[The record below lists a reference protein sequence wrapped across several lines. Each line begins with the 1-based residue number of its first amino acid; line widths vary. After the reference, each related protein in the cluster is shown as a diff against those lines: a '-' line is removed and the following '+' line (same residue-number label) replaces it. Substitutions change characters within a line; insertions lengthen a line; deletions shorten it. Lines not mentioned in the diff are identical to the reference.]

1 MILISNVDYPT
12 AMQNQV
18 ILETLAGGMS
28 LFKLARRPLLD
39 LSIVLTCPLLDLRSL
54 LKHVSVSNVRCAN
67 LVHCLTGSLSN
78 LSSVFNMSVNML
90 TCPWLNLR
98 SVHSL
103 VRFLILVQFRVY
115 NVRC

>member
-54 LKHVSVSNVRCAN
+54 LKHV
-67 LVHCLTGSLSN
+67 
-78 LSSVFNMSVNML
+78 
-90 TCPWLNLR
+90 
-98 SVHSL
+98 
-103 VRFLILVQFRVY
+103 LVQCFKSPLRKPSSLFNRFV
-115 NVRC
+115 VQS